1 VTSIGRA
8 ALAGLGLWVLQTAG
22 PGVQT
27 GWRANPETV
36 QQQSTLRPA
45 FNYDEA
51 RVAAY
56 TLPDPLASSA
66 GRITTRDAWSARRRE
81 ILELFREHVYGRS
94 PGRPDQVRFETIET
108 RSDAM
113 DGAAT
118 LRRVAV
124 ISRQATREHRFELT
138 MFLPNAIREP
148 APVFLL
154 LNNRP
159 PANTDP
165 TRKERSGFWPAEDVI
180 ARGYGIAA
188 LQNNE
193 LAPDDK
199 DRFREGVMRL
209 FEPDPAS
216 PRAGNAWGALAAW
229 GWGASRAMDYLA
241 TDARVDA
248 TRVAVVGHSRG
259 GKAALWAGAEDERFA
274 LVISNESGEGG
285 AALTRRNY
293 GETLARITETFPHWF
308 APNYRQ
314 FAGREGSLP
323 VDQHMLLSLIAPRAL
338 YVASAGEDL
347 WADPRGE
354 YLSQVHAS
362 PVYALFGEPPFHAGG
377 MPPLD
382 TPLLAGRRG
391 YHVRTGT
398 HNLTPYDWKC
408 FMDLAGT
415 VWASR
420 RGRFPDRQI
429 HAFSRPPH
437 AAAPDLA
444 HH

>member
-1 VTSIGRA
+1 
-8 ALAGLGLWVLQTAG
+8 
-22 PGVQT
+22 
-27 GWRANPETV
+27 
-36 QQQSTLRPA
+36 
-45 FNYDEA
+45 
-51 RVAAY
+51 
-56 TLPDPLASSA
+56 
-66 GRITTRDAWSARRRE
+66 
-81 ILELFREHVYGRS
+81 
-94 PGRPDQVRFETIET
+94 
-108 RSDAM
+108 
-113 DGAAT
+113 
-118 LRRVAV
+118 
-124 ISRQATREHRFELT
+124 
-138 MFLPNAIREP
+138 
-148 APVFLL
+148 
-154 LNNRP
+154 
-159 PANTDP
+159 
-165 TRKERSGFWPAEDVI
+165 
-180 ARGYGIAA
+180 
-188 LQNNE
+188 
-193 LAPDDK
+193 
-199 DRFREGVMRL
+199 
-209 FEPDPAS
+209 
-216 PRAGNAWGALAAW
+216 
-229 GWGASRAMDYLA
+229 MDYLA

-285 AALTRRNY
+285 AALTRRHY

-362 PVYALFGEPPFHAGG
+362 PVYALFGEPLFHAGG